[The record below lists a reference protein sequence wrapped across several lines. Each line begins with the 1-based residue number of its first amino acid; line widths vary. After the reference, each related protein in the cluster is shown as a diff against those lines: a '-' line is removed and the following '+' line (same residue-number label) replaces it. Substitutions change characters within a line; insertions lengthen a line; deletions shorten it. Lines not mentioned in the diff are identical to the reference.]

1 MHRFILGYKTKNIA
15 SKLEFPT
22 SAYGSFDYFNFFA
35 IQALPTCMMSG
46 RHRVFTG
53 ETAFQLFALQ
63 AILIDVMPRLI
74 KLSGK
79 NGGIYK

>member
-1 MHRFILGYKTKNIA
+1 
-15 SKLEFPT
+15 
-22 SAYGSFDYFNFFA
+22 
-35 IQALPTCMMSG
+35 MMSG

-63 AILIDVMPRLI
+63 AILIDVVPRLI